1 MSTKILDESFSIVNR
16 LLAEYSTTIFFATT
30 AVVAIWLFNKL
41 WINRRLYSST
51 ISMKG
56 KTVLITGANAGIG
69 YETAKDL
76 LQRDARVIMACRNL
90 NRGQQSLNQLV
101 SETGCDENNIRLM
114 ECDLCS
120 LGSVR
125 AFAKLYN
132 EEEERLDVLICNA
145 GLSWASPMV
154 TTDGFNSIIQA
165 NYLGHFLLTYL
176 LLDKLKK
183 CRRSRVINVSS
194 KLHNKIKSINWLD
207 VFTQSRALPWFG
219 SVRAF
224 AKLYNEE
231 EERLDVLI
239 CNAGLSWASPMVT
252 ADGFNSIIQ
261 ANYLGHFLLT
271 YLLLDKLK
279 KCRRSRVIN
288 VSSKLHNKIKSIN
301 WLDVFTQSRALPWF
315 GAYPSSKLFQ
325 ILSTVKLRQ
334 QLYDEGIDVFT
345 LTPGWV
351 STSLSNPTP
360 QAIGWLGFIFCYPL
374 VRFLKF
380 FMAKTPKTGASTVIF
395 CAVEP
400 SLEQSEDL
408 YFQNCKAVK
417 PSSLAINQL
426 SADRLWKLSR
436 TAVELQ

>member
-1 MSTKILDESFSIVNR
+1 MSTKIIDESFSIVNR
-16 LLAEYSTTIFFATT
+16 LLDEYSTTIFLATT

-56 KTVLITGANAGIG
+56 KTVLITGANTGIG

-90 NRGQQSLNQLV
+90 NRGQQASNQLV
-101 SETGCDENNIRLM
+101 SETGCNENNIRLM

-120 LGSVR
+120 LDSVR

-176 LLDKLKK
+176 LLDKLRKY
-183 CRRSRVINVSS
+183 RRSRVINVSS

-207 VFTQSRALPWFG
+207 VFTQSR
-219 SVRAF
+219 
-224 AKLYNEE
+224 
-231 EERLDVLI
+231 
-239 CNAGLSWASPMVT
+239 T
-252 ADGFNSIIQ
+252 
-261 ANYLGHFLLT
+261 
-271 YLLLDKLK
+271 
-279 KCRRSRVIN
+279 
-288 VSSKLHNKIKSIN
+288 
-301 WLDVFTQSRALPWF
+301 LPWF

-360 QAIGWLGFIFCYPL
+360 QAIGWFGFIFCYPL